1 MPLSNEIQ
9 QWEQLSPDELAA
21 YINQLITDD
30 FTGLINLLYRLDI
43 NESRLKR
50 ILTDNP
56 QEDAGRLIAAL
67 ITERQQQKILA
78 RQQFQREDN
87 IPEEDKW

>member
-1 MPLSNEIQ
+1 MPLSIEIQ

-21 YINQLITDD
+21 YINRLITDD

-67 ITERQQQKILA
+67 MIERQQQKIQA
-78 RQQFQREDN
+78 RQQFRSEDN

>member
-21 YINQLITDD
+21 YINRLITDD

-67 ITERQQQKILA
+67 MMERQQQKIQT
-78 RQQFQREDN
+78 RQQFQSEDN

>member
-21 YINQLITDD
+21 YINRLITDD

-67 ITERQQQKILA
+67 MMERQQQKIQT
-78 RQQFQREDN
+78 RQQFQNEDN